1 MNVRILTWLSDDGRL
16 ILAARIIRT
25 FGYGFLS
32 VILSIYLALIGF
44 NGVQVGLILSTS
56 LLNGILFNVIASY
69 YADRL
74 GRRNLLIIYSLLMFS
89 SGIIFFVT
97 DNYIALI
104 VAAFV
109 GTINVTGSETS
120 AFLSIEQAILPR
132 TIKDIKKRNMLF
144 ALYNLAG
151 TLSMSA
157 GILLSGLPT
166 IVQQYVH
173 GLSLAES
180 MKILFLIYSL
190 LGIASILIYLRLSKD
205 IEVTSTDKRS
215 PINGTE
221 YKYKKL
227 NNIDG
232 NNGNSKNN
240 DKGQELPQDNNQE
253 KQLDRTFKVSSL
265 FASILSPKS
274 KQIVTKL
281 SALFAIDSFAGGFV
295 IQSIVSLWFYA
306 RFGADLSTISYI
318 LSISGVVT
326 AFSFMAAAR
335 IADRIGLINTM
346 VFTHLPANILI
357 IVVAFAPTLPIAA
370 ILYLIRM
377 ALSQMDV
384 PTRQSYIVSVVKDEE
399 RTAATGI
406 TNISRNVSQAL
417 SPSLAGYIIQSLS
430 LFFVPFLIGGVLK
443 VIYDIFLYF
452 SFRNIKPQQ
461 EEHDDDDDDDDE
473 NR

>member
-1 MNVRILTWLSDDGRL
+1 MNLRILTWLSDDGRL
-16 ILAARIIRT
+16 ILTARIIRT

-32 VILSIYLALIGF
+32 VILSIYLALLGF
-44 NGVQVGLILSTS
+44 DGIQVGLILSTS
-56 LLNGILFNVIASY
+56 LINGILFNVIASY
-69 YADRL
+69 YADKL
-74 GRRNLLIIYSLLMFS
+74 RRKNLLIIYSLLMFL
-89 SGIIFFVT
+89 SGIIFFMT

-104 VAAFV
+104 IAAFV

-132 TIKDIKKRNMLF
+132 TSKDIKKRNTLF
-144 ALYNLAG
+144 AIYNSAG
-151 TLSMSA
+151 TLAMSA

-166 IVQQYVH
+166 FIQQYFNE
-173 GLSLAES
+173 LSLAES
-180 MKILFLIYSL
+180 MKILFLVYSL
-190 LGIASILIYLRLSKD
+190 LGLTCVLIYLRLSKD
-205 IEVTSTDKRS
+205 IEVTATEKRS
-215 PINGTE
+215 PINGTDQE
-221 YKYKKL
+221 YEKF
-227 NNIDG
+227 N
-232 NNGNSKNN
+232 KNRKSN
-240 DKGQELPQDNNQE
+240 ESQKLPQNNEQS
-253 KQLDRTFKVSSL
+253 KFL
-265 FASILSPKS
+265 FSSILSPRS
-274 KQIVTKL
+274 KGIVTKL

-346 VFTHLPANILI
+346 VFTHLPANVLI
-357 IVVAFAPTLPIAA
+357 IVVAFAPTLTIAA

-406 TNISRNVSQAL
+406 TNISRNISQTL

-430 LFFVPFLIGGVLK
+430 LFFAPFLIGGVLK
-443 VIYDIFLYF
+443 VIYDIALYF
-452 SFRNIKPQQ
+452 SFRDIKPQQ
-461 EEHDDDDDDDDE
+461 EEDNGNE
-473 NR
+473 

>member
-1 MNVRILTWLSDDGRL
+1 MNFRILTWLSDDGRL

-44 NGVQVGLILSTS
+44 NGVQIGLILSTS
-56 LLNGILFNVIASY
+56 LINSVLFNVIASY
-69 YADRL
+69 YADKL
-74 GRRNLLIIYSLLMFS
+74 GRRNLLIIYSFLMFS

-97 DNYIALI
+97 DNYVALI

-109 GTINVTGSETS
+109 GTINITGSETS

-151 TLSMSA
+151 TLAMST

-190 LGIASILIYLRLSKD
+190 LGLASIIVYLHLSKD
-205 IEVTSTDKRS
+205 IEVNTKDKRS
-215 PINGTE
+215 PINVA
-221 YKYKKL
+221 
-227 NNIDG
+227 
-232 NNGNSKNN
+232 
-240 DKGQELPQDNNQE
+240 GQEHRKFYNDDDEGQKQPQNNKQR
-253 KQLDRTFKVSSL
+253 KQLNRTFKGSFS
-265 FASILSPKS
+265 FSSILSPKS
-274 KQIVTKL
+274 KEIVAKL

-318 LSISGVVT
+318 LSISGVMT

-346 VFTHLPANILI
+346 VFTHLPSNILI
-357 IVVAFAPTLPIAA
+357 IAVAFAPTLPIAA
-370 ILYLIRM
+370 ILYFVRM

-384 PTRQSYIVSVVKDEE
+384 PTRQSYIVSIVRDEE

-406 TNISRNVSQAL
+406 TNIARNISQTI

-430 LFFVPFLIGGVLK
+430 LFFAPFLIGGVLK
-443 VIYDIFLYF
+443 IIYDIALYF

-461 EEHDDDDDDDDE
+461 EEDDG
-473 NR
+473 N

>member
-1 MNVRILTWLSDDGRL
+1 
-16 ILAARIIRT
+16 
-25 FGYGFLS
+25 
-32 VILSIYLALIGF
+32 
-44 NGVQVGLILSTS
+44 
-56 LLNGILFNVIASY
+56 
-69 YADRL
+69 
-74 GRRNLLIIYSLLMFS
+74 MFS

-104 VAAFV
+104 VAAFI

-205 IEVTSTDKRS
+205 IEVTSPDKRS
-215 PINGTE
+215 PINSTE
-221 YKYKKL
+221 YKYKKF
-227 NNIDG
+227 NNADG
-232 NNGNSKNN
+232 NNGNSNNN
-240 DKGQELPQDNNQE
+240 DKVQKLPQDNKQE

-265 FASILSPKS
+265 FASILSP

-417 SPSLAGYIIQSLS
+417 SPSLARYIIQSLS

-461 EEHDDDDDDDDE
+461 EEHVMMMMML
-473 NR
+473 

>member
-1 MNVRILTWLSDDGRL
+1 MNFRILTWLSDDGRL

-56 LLNGILFNVIASY
+56 LINSILFNVIASY
-69 YADRL
+69 YADKL
-74 GRRNLLIIYSLLMFS
+74 GRRNLLIIYSFLMFS

-97 DNYIALI
+97 DNYVALI

-109 GTINVTGSETS
+109 GTINITGSETS

-151 TLSMSA
+151 TLAMSA

-190 LGIASILIYLRLSKD
+190 LGLASIIVYLHLSKD
-205 IEVTSTDKRS
+205 IEVTTKDKRS
-215 PINGTE
+215 PINVAGQE
-221 YKYKKL
+221 YRKFY
-227 NNIDG
+227 N
-232 NNGNSKNN
+232 NN
-240 DKGQELPQDNNQE
+240 DEGQKQPQNNKQR
-253 KQLDRTFKVSSL
+253 KQLNRTFKGSFS
-265 FASILSPKS
+265 FSSILSPKS
-274 KQIVTKL
+274 KEIVAKL

-318 LSISGVVT
+318 LSISGVMT

-346 VFTHLPANILI
+346 VFTHLPSNILI
-357 IVVAFAPTLPIAA
+357 IAVAFAPTLPIAA
-370 ILYLIRM
+370 ILYFVRM

-384 PTRQSYIVSVVKDEE
+384 PTRQSYIVSIVRDEE

-406 TNISRNVSQAL
+406 TNIARNISQTI

-430 LFFVPFLIGGVLK
+430 LFFAPFLIGGVLK
-443 VIYDIFLYF
+443 IIYDIALYF

-461 EEHDDDDDDDDE
+461 EEDDG
-473 NR
+473 N

>member
-1 MNVRILTWLSDDGRL
+1 MNFRILTWLSDDGRL

-56 LLNGILFNVIASY
+56 LINSILFNVIASY
-69 YADRL
+69 YADKL
-74 GRRNLLIIYSLLMFS
+74 GRRNLLIIYSFLMFS

-97 DNYIALI
+97 DNYVALI

-109 GTINVTGSETS
+109 GTINITGSETS

-151 TLSMSA
+151 TLAMSA

-190 LGIASILIYLRLSKD
+190 LGLASIIVYLHLSKD
-205 IEVTSTDKRS
+205 IEVTTKDKRS
-215 PINGTE
+215 PINVAGQE
-221 YKYKKL
+221 YRKFY
-227 NNIDG
+227 N
-232 NNGNSKNN
+232 NN
-240 DKGQELPQDNNQE
+240 DEGQKQPQNNKQR
-253 KQLDRTFKVSSL
+253 KQLNRTFKGSFS
-265 FASILSPKS
+265 FSSILSPKS
-274 KQIVTKL
+274 KEIVAKL

-318 LSISGVVT
+318 LSISGVMT
-326 AFSFMAAAR
+326 AFSFMAAAW

-346 VFTHLPANILI
+346 VFTHLPSNILI
-357 IVVAFAPTLPIAA
+357 IAVAFAPSLPIAA
-370 ILYLIRM
+370 ILYFVRM

-384 PTRQSYIVSVVKDEE
+384 PTRQSYIVSIVRDEE
-399 RTAATGI
+399 RTATTGI
-406 TNISRNVSQAL
+406 TNIARNISQTI

-430 LFFVPFLIGGVLK
+430 LFFAPFLIGGVLK
-443 VIYDIFLYF
+443 MIYDIALFF

-461 EEHDDDDDDDDE
+461 EKDDG
-473 NR
+473 N

>member
-1 MNVRILTWLSDDGRL
+1 MRK
-16 ILAARIIRT
+16 
-25 FGYGFLS
+25 
-32 VILSIYLALIGF
+32 SIF
-44 NGVQVGLILSTS
+44 
-56 LLNGILFNVIASY
+56 
-69 YADRL
+69 
-74 GRRNLLIIYSLLMFS
+74 
-89 SGIIFFVT
+89 
-97 DNYIALI
+97 
-104 VAAFV
+104 
-109 GTINVTGSETS
+109 
-120 AFLSIEQAILPR
+120 
-132 TIKDIKKRNMLF
+132 
-144 ALYNLAG
+144 
-151 TLSMSA
+151 
-157 GILLSGLPT
+157 
-166 IVQQYVH
+166 
-173 GLSLAES
+173 
-180 MKILFLIYSL
+180 IYSL

-295 IQSIVSLWFYA
+295 IQSIISLWFYA

-461 EEHDDDDDDDDE
+461 EEHDDDDDDNED
-473 NR
+473 R

>member
-1 MNVRILTWLSDDGRL
+1 MNLRILTWLSDDGRL

-32 VILSIYLALIGF
+32 VILSIYLALLGF

-56 LLNGILFNVIASY
+56 LINGILFNVIASY
-69 YADRL
+69 YADKL
-74 GRRNLLIIYSLLMFS
+74 GRKNLLIIYSLLMFS

-97 DNYIALI
+97 NNYMGLI

-132 TIKDIKKRNMLF
+132 TSRDIKKRNTLF
-144 ALYNLAG
+144 AIYNSAG
-151 TLSMSA
+151 TLAMSA

-166 IVQQYVH
+166 VIQQYINE
-173 GLSLAES
+173 LSLAES

-190 LGIASILIYLRLSKD
+190 LGLACVLIYLRLSKD
-205 IEVTSTDKRS
+205 IEVTSTEKS
-215 PINGTE
+215 LPINSTGQGHE
-221 YKYKKL
+221 KFNKNKKS
-227 NNIDG
+227 NE
-232 NNGNSKNN
+232 
-240 DKGQELPQDNNQE
+240 GQNLPQNNEQR
-253 KQLDRTFKVSSL
+253 KLL
-265 FASILSPKS
+265 FSSILSPRS
-274 KQIVTKL
+274 KGIVTKL

-326 AFSFMAAAR
+326 AISFMAAAR
-335 IADRIGLINTM
+335 IADKIGLINTM

-406 TNISRNVSQAL
+406 TNISRNISQTL

-430 LFFVPFLIGGVLK
+430 LFFAPFLIGGILK
-443 VIYDIFLYF
+443 VIYDIALYF

-461 EEHDDDDDDDDE
+461 EADNGNE
-473 NR
+473 

>member
-1 MNVRILTWLSDDGRL
+1 MNLRILTWLSDDGRL

-32 VILSIYLALIGF
+32 VILSIYLALLGF

-56 LLNGILFNVIASY
+56 LINGILFNVIASY
-69 YADRL
+69 YADKL
-74 GRRNLLIIYSLLMFS
+74 GRKNLLIIYSLLMFS

-97 DNYIALI
+97 NNYIALI

-132 TIKDIKKRNMLF
+132 TSRDIKKRNTLF
-144 ALYNLAG
+144 AIYNSAG
-151 TLSMSA
+151 TLAMSA

-166 IVQQYVH
+166 VIQQYINE
-173 GLSLAES
+173 LSLAES

-190 LGIASILIYLRLSKD
+190 LGLACVLIYLRLSKD
-205 IEVTSTDKRS
+205 IEVTATEKSS
-215 PINGTE
+215 PINSTGQGHE
-221 YKYKKL
+221 KFNKGKKS
-227 NNIDG
+227 
-232 NNGNSKNN
+232 NG
-240 DKGQELPQDNNQE
+240 GQNLPQNNEQR
-253 KQLDRTFKVSSL
+253 KLL
-265 FASILSPKS
+265 FSSILSPRS
-274 KQIVTKL
+274 KGIVTKL

-326 AFSFMAAAR
+326 AISFMAAAR
-335 IADRIGLINTM
+335 IADKIGLINTM

-406 TNISRNVSQAL
+406 TNISRNISQTV

-430 LFFVPFLIGGVLK
+430 LFFAPFLIGGILK
-443 VIYDIFLYF
+443 VIYDIALYF

-461 EEHDDDDDDDDE
+461 EADNGNE
-473 NR
+473 

>member
-1 MNVRILTWLSDDGRL
+1 MNLRILTWLSDDGRL

-56 LLNGILFNVIASY
+56 LINSILFNVIASY
-69 YADRL
+69 YADKL
-74 GRRNLLIIYSLLMFS
+74 GRRNLLIIYSFLMFS
-89 SGIIFFVT
+89 SGIIFFVM
-97 DNYIALI
+97 DNYVALI

-151 TLSMSA
+151 TLAMSA

-166 IVQQYVH
+166 IVQQYVHH

-190 LGIASILIYLRLSKD
+190 LGLASIVVYLHLSKD
-205 IEVTSTDKRS
+205 IEVITKDKRS
-215 PINGTE
+215 PINGAGQE
-221 YKYKKL
+221 YRKFY
-227 NNIDG
+227 D
-232 NNGNSKNN
+232 NN
-240 DKGQELPQDNNQE
+240 DEGQKLPQNNKLR
-253 KQLDRTFKVSSL
+253 KQLNRTFKGSFS
-265 FASILSPKS
+265 FSSILSPKS
-274 KQIVTKL
+274 KEIVAKL

-318 LSISGVVT
+318 LSISGVMT

-346 VFTHLPANILI
+346 VFTHLPSNILI
-357 IVVAFAPTLPIAA
+357 IAVAFAPTLPIAA
-370 ILYLIRM
+370 ILYFVRM

-384 PTRQSYIVSVVKDEE
+384 PTRQSYIVSIVKDEE

-406 TNISRNVSQAL
+406 TNISRNISQTL
-417 SPSLAGYIIQSLS
+417 SPSLAGYVIQSLS
-430 LFFVPFLIGGVLK
+430 LFFAPFLIGGVLK
-443 VIYDIFLYF
+443 VIYDIALFF

-461 EEHDDDDDDDDE
+461 EED
-473 NR
+473 NGN

>member
-1 MNVRILTWLSDDGRL
+1 L
-16 ILAARIIRT
+16 I
-25 FGYGFLS
+25 F
-32 VILSIYLALIGF
+32 
-44 NGVQVGLILSTS
+44 
-56 LLNGILFNVIASY
+56 
-69 YADRL
+69 
-74 GRRNLLIIYSLLMFS
+74 
-89 SGIIFFVT
+89 
-97 DNYIALI
+97 
-104 VAAFV
+104 AAFV

-132 TIKDIKKRNMLF
+132 TIRDIKKRNMLF

-151 TLSMSA
+151 TLAMSA

-166 IVQQYVH
+166 VIQQYIH

-190 LGIASILIYLRLSKD
+190 LGLTSILIYLRLSKD
-205 IEVTSTDKRS
+205 IEVTATDKRT
-215 PINGTE
+215 PINGTGQE
-221 YKYKKL
+221 YKKL
-227 NNIDG
+227 YNNNDNNIA
-232 NNGNSKNN
+232 
-240 DKGQELPQDNNQE
+240 KGQKLPQNNKQR
-253 KQLDRTFKVSSL
+253 KQLDRTFKGL
-265 FASILSPKS
+265 FLFSSILSPKS
-274 KQIVTKL
+274 KEIVAKL

-318 LSISGVVT
+318 LAISGVIT
-326 AFSFMAAAR
+326 AFSFMVAAR

-357 IVVAFAPTLPIAA
+357 ILVAFAPTLPIAA

-399 RTAATGI
+399 RTAATGM
-406 TNISRNVSQAL
+406 TNISRNISQAL

-430 LFFVPFLIGGVLK
+430 LYFAPFLIGGVLK
-443 VIYDIFLYF
+443 VIYDIALYF

-461 EEHDDDDDDDDE
+461 EVEDE
-473 NR
+473 GN

>member
-1 MNVRILTWLSDDGRL
+1 MNLRILTWLSDDGRL

-56 LLNGILFNVIASY
+56 LINSILFNVIASY
-69 YADRL
+69 YADKL
-74 GRRNLLIIYSLLMFS
+74 GRRNLLIIYSFLMFS

-97 DNYIALI
+97 DNYVALI

-151 TLSMSA
+151 TLAMSA

-173 GLSLAES
+173 GLTLPES

-190 LGIASILIYLRLSKD
+190 LGLASIVVYLHLSKD
-205 IEVTSTDKRS
+205 IEVTTKDKKS
-215 PINGTE
+215 PINGADQE
-221 YKYKKL
+221 YRKFY
-227 NNIDG
+227 N
-232 NNGNSKNN
+232 NN
-240 DKGQELPQDNNQE
+240 DEGQKQPQNNKQR
-253 KQLDRTFKVSSL
+253 KQLNRTFKGSFS
-265 FASILSPKS
+265 FSSILSPKS
-274 KQIVTKL
+274 KEIVAKL

-318 LSISGVVT
+318 LSISGVMT
-326 AFSFMAAAR
+326 AFSFIAAAR

-346 VFTHLPANILI
+346 VFTHLPSNILI
-357 IVVAFAPTLPIAA
+357 IAVAFAPTLPIAA
-370 ILYLIRM
+370 ILYFVRM

-384 PTRQSYIVSVVKDEE
+384 PTRQSYIVSIVRDEE

-406 TNISRNVSQAL
+406 TNIARNISQTI

-430 LFFVPFLIGGVLK
+430 LFFAPFLIGGVLK
-443 VIYDIFLYF
+443 VIYDIALYF

-461 EEHDDDDDDDDE
+461 EEDDG
-473 NR
+473 N

>member
-1 MNVRILTWLSDDGRL
+1 MNLRILTWLSDDGRL

-32 VILSIYLALIGF
+32 VILSIYLALLGF

-56 LLNGILFNVIASY
+56 LINGILFNVIASY
-69 YADRL
+69 YADKL
-74 GRRNLLIIYSLLMFS
+74 GRKNLLIIYSLLMFS
-89 SGIIFFVT
+89 SGIIFFIT
-97 DNYIALI
+97 DNYVALI

-132 TIKDIKKRNMLF
+132 TSRDIKKRNTLF
-144 ALYNLAG
+144 AIYNSVG
-151 TLSMSA
+151 TLAMSA

-166 IVQQYVH
+166 VVQQYIND
-173 GLSLAES
+173 LSLAES

-190 LGIASILIYLRLSKD
+190 LGLACVLIYLRLSKD
-205 IEVTSTDKRS
+205 VEVTATEKSS
-215 PINGTE
+215 PINSTGQGHEKFNTN
-221 YKYKKL
+221 KKS
-227 NNIDG
+227 
-232 NNGNSKNN
+232 NG
-240 DKGQELPQDNNQE
+240 GQSLPQNNEQR
-253 KQLDRTFKVSSL
+253 KLL
-265 FASILSPKS
+265 FSSILSPRS
-274 KQIVTKL
+274 KGIVTKL

-335 IADRIGLINTM
+335 IADKIGLINTM

-377 ALSQMDV
+377 AFSQMDV

-406 TNISRNVSQAL
+406 TNISRNISQTL

-430 LFFVPFLIGGVLK
+430 LFFAPFLIGGVLK
-443 VIYDIFLYF
+443 VIYDIALYF

-461 EEHDDDDDDDDE
+461 EEDNGNE
-473 NR
+473 

>member
-1 MNVRILTWLSDDGRL
+1 MNIRILTWLSDDGKI
-16 ILAARIIRT
+16 ILTARIIRT

-32 VILSIYLALIGF
+32 VILSIYLAIIGF

-56 LLNGILFNVIASY
+56 LINGILFNLIASY
-69 YADRL
+69 YADKF
-74 GRRNLLIIYSLLMFS
+74 GRRNLLIIYSLLMFF

-97 DNYIALI
+97 DNYTALI

-132 TIKDIKKRNMLF
+132 TIKDLKKRNMLF
-144 ALYNLAG
+144 AVYNMAG
-151 TLSMSA
+151 TLAMSA

-166 IVQQYVH
+166 VIQQYVH
-173 GLSLAES
+173 GLSLVES
-180 MKILFLIYSL
+180 IKILFLIYSL
-190 LGIASILIYLRLSKD
+190 LGLASILIYLRLSKD
-205 IEVTSTDKRS
+205 IEVASKETRS
-215 PINGTE
+215 PISQE
-221 YKYKKL
+221 YGKFY
-227 NNIDG
+227 NNS
-232 NNGNSKNN
+232 NNHIG
-240 DKGQELPQDNNQE
+240 KGQKLPQNNN
-253 KQLDRTFKVSSL
+253 KQRKSIGRTFKETFL
-265 FASILSPKS
+265 FSSILSPKT
-274 KQIVTKL
+274 KDNVAKL
-281 SALFAIDSFAGGFV
+281 SGLFAIDSFAGGFV

-318 LSISGVVT
+318 LSISGVIT
-326 AFSFMAAAR
+326 AFSFMVAAR

-346 VFTHLPANILI
+346 VFTHLPANVLI

-384 PTRQSYIVSVVKDEE
+384 PIRQSYIVSIVKDQE
-399 RTAATGI
+399 RMAATGI
-406 TNISRNVSQAL
+406 TNISRNVSQVL

-430 LFFVPFLIGGVLK
+430 LFSAPFLIGGLLK
-443 VIYDIFLYF
+443 VIYDIALYF

-461 EEHDDDDDDDDE
+461 EEG
-473 NR
+473 

>member
-1 MNVRILTWLSDDGRL
+1 MNLRIHSLLSDDGRI

-56 LLNGILFNVIASY
+56 LINGILFNVIASF
-69 YADRL
+69 YADKL
-74 GRRNLLIIYSLLMFS
+74 GRRNILIIYSFLMFS

-97 DNYIALI
+97 DNYVALI

-132 TIKDIKKRNMLF
+132 TVKDIKKRNMLF
-144 ALYNLAG
+144 AVYNLAG
-151 TLSMSA
+151 TLAMSA
-157 GILLSGLPT
+157 GVLLSGLPT
-166 IVQQYVH
+166 VVQQYVH

-190 LGIASILIYLRLSKD
+190 LGLASILIYLRLSKD
-205 IEVTSTDKRS
+205 IEVTATDKRS
-215 PINGTE
+215 PINGTGHE
-221 YKYKKL
+221 YRKFI
-227 NNIDG
+227 NNS
-232 NNGNSKNN
+232 NNNN
-240 DKGQELPQDNNQE
+240 EGQKLPQNN
-253 KQLDRTFKVSSL
+253 KQRKFLFSSI
-265 FASILSPKS
+265 FSPKS
-274 KQIVTKL
+274 KGIVTKL

-318 LSISGVVT
+318 LSISGVIT

-335 IADRIGLINTM
+335 LADKIGLINTM
-346 VFTHLPANILI
+346 VFTHLPANVLI
-357 IVVAFAPTLPIAA
+357 IAVAFAPTLPIAA

-406 TNISRNVSQAL
+406 TNISRNISQAL

-430 LFFVPFLIGGVLK
+430 LFFAPFLIGGVLK
-443 VIYDIFLYF
+443 VIYDIALYF

-461 EEHDDDDDDDDE
+461 EEDD
-473 NR
+473 

>member
-1 MNVRILTWLSDDGRL
+1 MNLRILTWLSDDGKL

-97 DNYIALI
+97 DNYISLI

-295 IQSIVSLWFYA
+295 IQSIISLWFYA

-461 EEHDDDDDDDDE
+461 EEHDDDDE

>member
-1 MNVRILTWLSDDGRL
+1 MNLRILTWLSDDGRL

-56 LLNGILFNVIASY
+56 LINSVLFNLIASY
-69 YADRL
+69 YADKL
-74 GRRNLLIIYSLLMFS
+74 GRRNLLIIYSFLMFS

-97 DNYIALI
+97 DNYVALI

-109 GTINVTGSETS
+109 GTINITGSETS

-151 TLSMSA
+151 TLAMST

-190 LGIASILIYLRLSKD
+190 LGLASIIVYLHLSKD
-205 IEVTSTDKRS
+205 IEVNTKDKRS
-215 PINGTE
+215 PINVAGQE
-221 YKYKKL
+221 YRKFY
-227 NNIDG
+227 N
-232 NNGNSKNN
+232 NN
-240 DKGQELPQDNNQE
+240 DEGQKQPQNNKQR
-253 KQLDRTFKVSSL
+253 KQLKRTFKGSFS
-265 FASILSPKS
+265 FSSILSPKS
-274 KQIVTKL
+274 KEIVAKL

-318 LSISGVVT
+318 LSISGVMT

-346 VFTHLPANILI
+346 VFTHLPSNILI
-357 IVVAFAPTLPIAA
+357 IAVAFAPTLPMAA
-370 ILYLIRM
+370 ILYFVRM

-384 PTRQSYIVSVVKDEE
+384 PTRQSYIVSIVRDEE

-406 TNISRNVSQAL
+406 TNIARNISQTI

-430 LFFVPFLIGGVLK
+430 LFFAPFLIGGVLK
-443 VIYDIFLYF
+443 VIYDIALYF

-461 EEHDDDDDDDDE
+461 EEDDG
-473 NR
+473 N

>member
-1 MNVRILTWLSDDGRL
+1 MYLRILTWLSYDGRL

-56 LLNGILFNVIASY
+56 LINGILFNVIASY
-69 YADRL
+69 YADKL

-97 DNYIALI
+97 DDYIALI

-151 TLSMSA
+151 TLAMSA

-166 IVQQYVH
+166 VVQQYVH

-190 LGIASILIYLRLSKD
+190 LGLASILIYLRLSKD
-205 IEVTSTDKRS
+205 IEVTATDKRS
-215 PINGTE
+215 PINGTGQE
-221 YKYKKL
+221 YRKFYNSI
-227 NNIDG
+227 NNKNN
-232 NNGNSKNN
+232 NNGGDRKIPQNN
-240 DKGQELPQDNNQE
+240 KQR
-253 KQLDRTFKVSSL
+253 KQLDRTFKGSFIFS
-265 FASILSPKS
+265 SILSPKS
-274 KQIVTKL
+274 KGIVTKL

-318 LSISGVVT
+318 LSISGVIT

-346 VFTHLPANILI
+346 VFTHLPANVLI

-370 ILYLIRM
+370 ILYLIRV

-406 TNISRNVSQAL
+406 TNISRNISQAL

-430 LFFVPFLIGGVLK
+430 LFFAPFLIGGVLK
-443 VIYDIFLYF
+443 VIYDVALYF

-461 EEHDDDDDDDDE
+461 EEDDG
-473 NR
+473 NK

>member
-1 MNVRILTWLSDDGRL
+1 MNLRILTWLSDDGRL

-32 VILSIYLALIGF
+32 VILSIYLALLGF

-56 LLNGILFNVIASY
+56 LINGILFNVIASY
-69 YADRL
+69 YADKL
-74 GRRNLLIIYSLLMFS
+74 GRKNLLIIYSLLMFS

-97 DNYIALI
+97 NNYIALI

-132 TIKDIKKRNMLF
+132 TSRDIKKRNTLF
-144 ALYNLAG
+144 AIYNSAG
-151 TLSMSA
+151 TLAMSA

-166 IVQQYVH
+166 VIQQYINE
-173 GLSLAES
+173 LSLAES

-190 LGIASILIYLRLSKD
+190 LGLACVLIYLRLSKD
-205 IEVTSTDKRS
+205 IEVTATEKSSPFNSTGQGHEKFNKGKKS
-215 PINGTE
+215 NG
-221 YKYKKL
+221 
-227 NNIDG
+227 
-232 NNGNSKNN
+232 
-240 DKGQELPQDNNQE
+240 GQNLPQNNEQR
-253 KQLDRTFKVSSL
+253 KLL
-265 FASILSPKS
+265 FSSILSPRS
-274 KQIVTKL
+274 KGIVTKL

-326 AFSFMAAAR
+326 AISFMAAAR
-335 IADRIGLINTM
+335 IADKIGLINTM

-406 TNISRNVSQAL
+406 TNISRNISQTL

-430 LFFVPFLIGGVLK
+430 LFFAPFLIGGILK
-443 VIYDIFLYF
+443 VIYDIALYF

-461 EEHDDDDDDDDE
+461 EADNGNE
-473 NR
+473 

>member
-1 MNVRILTWLSDDGRL
+1 MNLRILAWLSDDGRL
-16 ILAARIIRT
+16 ILGARIIRT

-56 LLNGILFNVIASY
+56 LINGILFNVIASY
-69 YADRL
+69 YADKL

-144 ALYNLAG
+144 AFYNLAG
-151 TLSMSA
+151 TLAMSA
-157 GILLSGLPT
+157 GILLSGLPNV
-166 IVQQYVH
+166 VQQYVH

-190 LGIASILIYLRLSKD
+190 LGLACILIYLRLSKD
-205 IEVTSTDKRS
+205 IEVASKEKRS
-215 PINGTE
+215 PINGTGQE
-221 YKYKKL
+221 YGKFH
-227 NNIDG
+227 
-232 NNGNSKNN
+232 N
-240 DKGQELPQDNNQE
+240 DKGNNSNSNNNGEGQKLPQNNKQR
-253 KQLDRTFKVSSL
+253 KQLDRTFKVSFSL
-265 FASILSPKS
+265 SSILSPKS
-274 KQIVTKL
+274 KRIVTKL

-318 LSISGVVT
+318 LSISGVIT
-326 AFSFMAAAR
+326 AFSFMVAAR

-346 VFTHLPANILI
+346 VFTHLPANVLI
-357 IVVAFAPTLPIAA
+357 ILVAFAPTLPIAA

-406 TNISRNVSQAL
+406 TNISRNISQAL

-430 LFFVPFLIGGVLK
+430 LFFAPFLIGGVLK
-443 VIYDIFLYF
+443 VIYDIALYF

-461 EEHDDDDDDDDE
+461 EEDGG
-473 NR
+473 NK

>member
-1 MNVRILTWLSDDGRL
+1 MNLRILTWLSDDGRL

-32 VILSIYLALIGF
+32 VILSIYLALLGF

-56 LLNGILFNVIASY
+56 LINGILFNVIASY
-69 YADRL
+69 YADKL
-74 GRRNLLIIYSLLMFS
+74 GRKNLLIIYSLLMFS
-89 SGIIFFVT
+89 SGIIFLVT

-132 TIKDIKKRNMLF
+132 TSRDIKKRNTLF
-144 ALYNLAG
+144 AIYNSAG
-151 TLSMSA
+151 TLAMSA

-166 IVQQYVH
+166 VIQQYINE
-173 GLSLAES
+173 LSLAES

-190 LGIASILIYLRLSKD
+190 LGLVCVLIYLRLSKD
-205 IEVTSTDKRS
+205 IEVTTPEKSS
-215 PINGTE
+215 PINSTGQGRE
-221 YKYKKL
+221 KFNKDKKS
-227 NNIDG
+227 
-232 NNGNSKNN
+232 NG
-240 DKGQELPQDNNQE
+240 GQNLPQNNEQR
-253 KQLDRTFKVSSL
+253 KLL
-265 FASILSPKS
+265 FSSILSPRS
-274 KQIVTKL
+274 KGIVTKL

-326 AFSFMAAAR
+326 AISFMAAAR
-335 IADRIGLINTM
+335 IADKIGLINTM

-377 ALSQMDV
+377 AL
-384 PTRQSYIVSVVKDEE
+384 TNG
-399 RTAATGI
+399 RTYKTI
-406 TNISRNVSQAL
+406 LHSISS
-417 SPSLAGYIIQSLS
+417 
-430 LFFVPFLIGGVLK
+430 
-443 VIYDIFLYF
+443 
-452 SFRNIKPQQ
+452 
-461 EEHDDDDDDDDE
+461 
-473 NR
+473 

>member
-1 MNVRILTWLSDDGRL
+1 MNLRILTWLSDDGRL

-32 VILSIYLALIGF
+32 VILSIYLALLGF
-44 NGVQVGLILSTS
+44 NGVQVGLVLSTS
-56 LLNGILFNVIASY
+56 LINGILFNVIASY
-69 YADRL
+69 YADKL
-74 GRRNLLIIYSLLMFS
+74 GRKNLLIIYSLLMFS
-89 SGIIFFVT
+89 SGIIFFIT

-132 TIKDIKKRNMLF
+132 TSRDIKKRNTLF
-144 ALYNLAG
+144 AIYNSVG
-151 TLSMSA
+151 TLAMSA

-166 IVQQYVH
+166 VIQQYINE
-173 GLSLAES
+173 LSLAES

-190 LGIASILIYLRLSKD
+190 LGLACVLIYLRLSKD
-205 IEVTSTDKRS
+205 VEVTATEKSS
-215 PINGTE
+215 PINSTGQGREKFNTN
-221 YKYKKL
+221 KKS
-227 NNIDG
+227 
-232 NNGNSKNN
+232 NG
-240 DKGQELPQDNNQE
+240 GQSLPQNNEQR
-253 KQLDRTFKVSSL
+253 KLL
-265 FASILSPKS
+265 FSSILSPRS
-274 KQIVTKL
+274 KGIVTKL

-335 IADRIGLINTM
+335 IADKIGLINTM

-377 ALSQMDV
+377 AFSQMDV
-384 PTRQSYIVSVVKDEE
+384 PARQSYIVSVVKDEE

-406 TNISRNVSQAL
+406 TNISRNISQTL

-430 LFFVPFLIGGVLK
+430 LFFAPFLIGGVLK
-443 VIYDIFLYF
+443 VIYDIALYF

-461 EEHDDDDDDDDE
+461 EAD
-473 NR
+473 NGNK

>member
-1 MNVRILTWLSDDGRL
+1 MNFRILTWLSDDGRL

-56 LLNGILFNVIASY
+56 LINSILFNVIASY
-69 YADRL
+69 YADKL
-74 GRRNLLIIYSLLMFS
+74 GRRNLLIIYSFLMFS

-97 DNYIALI
+97 DNYVALI

-109 GTINVTGSETS
+109 GTINITGSETS

-151 TLSMSA
+151 TLAMSA

-190 LGIASILIYLRLSKD
+190 LGLASIIVYLHLSKD
-205 IEVTSTDKRS
+205 IEVTTKDKRS
-215 PINGTE
+215 PINVAGQE
-221 YKYKKL
+221 YRKFY
-227 NNIDG
+227 N
-232 NNGNSKNN
+232 NN
-240 DKGQELPQDNNQE
+240 DEGQKQPQNNKQR
-253 KQLDRTFKVSSL
+253 KQLNRTFKGSFS
-265 FASILSPKS
+265 FSSILSPKS
-274 KQIVTKL
+274 KEIVAKL

-318 LSISGVVT
+318 LSISGVMT

-346 VFTHLPANILI
+346 VFTHLPSNILI
-357 IVVAFAPTLPIAA
+357 IAVAFAPTLPIAA
-370 ILYLIRM
+370 ILYFVRM

-384 PTRQSYIVSVVKDEE
+384 PTRQSYIVSIVRDEE

-406 TNISRNVSQAL
+406 TNIARNISQTI

-430 LFFVPFLIGGVLK
+430 LFFAPFLIGGVLK
-443 VIYDIFLYF
+443 VIYDIALYF

-461 EEHDDDDDDDDE
+461 EEDDG
-473 NR
+473 N